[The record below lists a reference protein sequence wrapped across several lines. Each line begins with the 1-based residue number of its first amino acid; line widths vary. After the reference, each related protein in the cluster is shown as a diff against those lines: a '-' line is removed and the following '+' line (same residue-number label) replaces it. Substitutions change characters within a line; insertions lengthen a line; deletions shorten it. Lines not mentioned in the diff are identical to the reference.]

1 MPEITKIRVASTDY
15 DVRDTSKLEKITYEY
30 NKEVVVGA
38 SASTICIGKFPCA
51 TTNITVD
58 IDMVSGST
66 VYQGTLV
73 VAANGVN
80 ASAGGS
86 VVAQVEGDAKNNLTS
101 NIFYHYVSGSNV
113 IPLYLTVPANARVA
127 LHIKCVSPASAPTS
141 IATTENKPSSA
152 NKNPARALSSASVNY
167 ASSAGTATKIQNK
180 AITFKNLVIT
190 DGSTTTTYSV
200 ACAN

>member
-30 NKEVVVGA
+30 NKEVTVGT

-51 TTNITVD
+51 TTNIAVD
-58 IDMVSGST
+58 IDMVGGST

-80 ASAGGS
+80 TSAGGS
-86 VVAQVEGDAKNNLTS
+86 VTAQLEGDAKNNLTS
-101 NIFYHYVSGSNV
+101 NIYYHYVSGSNV
-113 IPLYLTVPANARVA
+113 IPIYLTAPANARVI
-127 LHIKCVSPASAPTS
+127 LHIKCVSPASAPTA
-141 IATTENKPSSA
+141 IATTETKPSTA
-152 NKNPARALSSASVNY
+152 TKNPTRALSSASVSY
-167 ASSAGTATKIQNK
+167 ANSAGTATKIQSK
-180 AITFKNLVIT
+180 TITFKDLVIT

-200 ACAN
+200 ACAS

>member
-1 MPEITKIRVASTDY
+1 MPEITKIRVDSIDY

-30 NKEVVVGA
+30 NKEVVAGA

-141 IATTENKPSSA
+141 ITTTENKPSSA
-152 NKNPARALSSASVNY
+152 TKNPTRALSSASVNH
-167 ASSAGTATKIQNK
+167 ASSADTATKIQNK
-180 AITFKNLVIT
+180 TITFKNLVIT